1 MGAGQEGALTGGVPT
16 GLGAPDPVQEAESA
30 VKALREAKDQEGKR
44 RATEALAKALK
55 KLREP
60 MK

>member
-1 MGAGQEGALTGGVPT
+1 
-16 GLGAPDPVQEAESA
+16 VQEAESA

-55 KLREP
+55 KLREQL
-60 MK
+60 K